1 LGKPNF
7 TRLAKQLGVDRR
19 TVKKYYEGRN
29 KNEQKRKGS
38 KIDSYKE
45 IIDKLLSTDN
55 KTQQIFYYKIH
66 LYRYLVREYGL
77 KCSRSNFNRYILLNK
92 QYSEYFNPKECPNAI
107 KTETQFGK
115 QAHIDWKEKVRF
127 YLKMVSLLGGP
138 ALFRLFDR
146 NLLIL
151 FDRPFCPLALSAC
164 DADRA
169 LMSTNSILPQQ

>member
-1 LGKPNF
+1 MMNKLTINTTIQIKSLSDLKKLKSVIEVNNLGKPNF

-115 QAHIDWKEKVRF
+115 QAQFDWKEKLDF
-127 YLKMVSLLGGP
+127 YFKDGV
-138 ALFRLFDR
+138 AT
-146 NLLIL
+146 
-151 FDRPFCPLALSAC
+151 RPL
-164 DADRA
+164 
-169 LMSTNSILPQQ
+169 